1 MDKLSELLREWHEI
15 CFIKFYFYVCLI
27 EDIEE
32 ECEDSSEVRTILKEY
47 FEGVI
52 KPKAK
57 EIEET
62 YQKVLPQK
70 TAQKRIEVL
79 KKELKELEKD
89 MD

>member
-1 MDKLSELLREWHEI
+1 MNKLFALLRDWHGVHFE
-15 CFIKFYFYVCLI
+15 KFYFYVCII

-32 ECEDSSEVRTILKEY
+32 ECEDSSEVKAILKEY
-47 FEGVI
+47 FEEVI

-70 TAQKRIEVL
+70 TALKRIEVL
-79 KKELKELEKD
+79 KKELEELEKEID
-89 MD
+89 